1 MVDTGFAPL
10 SATVDKTNR
19 VLRDIEEALG
29 WPKERRNQSYAALR
43 AVLHAVRDRLTV
55 DEAAHVAAQLPV
67 LIRGI
72 YYDGWDPSR
81 APRKMS
87 REEFLERVRKEF
99 HFSLD
104 ADDLDAGTEQL
115 VRSVVGALRRHLSTG
130 EWSDVVSSLP
140 KKLKVL
146 LA

>member
-19 VLRDIEEALG
+19 VLRDIEESFG

-72 YYDGWDPSR
+72 YYGGWDPSR
-81 APRKMS
+81 APQKMS

-99 HFSLD
+99 PFSLD
-104 ADDLDAGTEQL
+104 ADDLDAGSEEL
-115 VRSVVGALRRHLSTG
+115 VRSVVGALRRHLSAG

-140 KKLKVL
+140 KKLKPL